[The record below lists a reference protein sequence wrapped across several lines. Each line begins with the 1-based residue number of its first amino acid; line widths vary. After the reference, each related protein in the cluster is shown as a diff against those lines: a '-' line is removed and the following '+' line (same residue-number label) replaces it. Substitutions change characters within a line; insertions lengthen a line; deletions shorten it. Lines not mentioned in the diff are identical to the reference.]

1 MDLDGRVALV
11 TGGARRVGRAIAE
24 RLARAGCRLAV
35 HYHNSE
41 TEARDT
47 VLACEAAGREA
58 AAFGADLADG
68 EATRG
73 LIPAVLKRYG
83 RLDIL
88 VNNAAVFEP
97 MSLDDFDAGDWDRQL
112 RINLTAPM
120 VLAHAARQSLRAAHG
135 RIVNILDAGTSRPW
149 AGHLAYCVSKGA
161 MGTLTKAMAK
171 AFAPEVNVTGI
182 APGIVDW
189 PEEYSPE
196 RRARLIESVPLG
208 RAGSAS
214 DVAAAV
220 HFLAA
225 EADYVTGAILSIDGG
240 RQIA

>member
-73 LIPAVLKRYG
+73 LIPAVLK
-83 RLDIL
+83 
-88 VNNAAVFEP
+88 
-97 MSLDDFDAGDWDRQL
+97 QL